1 MKPVQFLI
9 FVAVAAS
16 PLSAQTS
23 SRQASVDAARST
35 SLSTEKAKL
44 ICRTSIETGSN
55 AKRVRRCATA
65 EGWRRGREG
74 ENDAARRMVQD
85 NTGLVNGN

>member
-1 MKPVQFLI
+1 MKPIPFLI
-9 FVAVAAS
+9 LAATIAS

-23 SRQASVDAARST
+23 SQQASIDATRSA
-35 SLSTEKAKL
+35 SLSTDKAKL

-65 EGWRRGREG
+65 EGWRRGRDG